1 MCVFSYAGLI
11 FCCCD
16 LDLDL
21 MILIYELYSDILK
34 MYLHTKGEVSR
45 SRLSKVRAQTDR
57 EIHDQTRPNVLP
69 ATFTSVTTAVL
80 VMRCVNGRGVCTQAP
95 CYCIVMEYCPNGQL
109 YEVLRNNHLLSS
121 TLLVSWAQQIAS
133 GMSYVH
139 SQKIIHR
146 DLKSPKL
153 VFTISN

>member
-1 MCVFSYAGLI
+1 MLVWFFAAVTLTLTWWSWYTNFTLI
-11 FCCCD
+11 FWKCICIPKVKFLGLGFQKLEHKQTERYTIRRD
-16 LDLDL
+16 Q
-21 MILIYELYSDILK
+21 
-34 MYLHTKGEVSR
+34 MYYQPHSR
-45 SRLSKVRAQTDR
+45 VWNIS
-57 EIHDQTRPNVLP
+57 
-69 ATFTSVTTAVL
+69 TAVL